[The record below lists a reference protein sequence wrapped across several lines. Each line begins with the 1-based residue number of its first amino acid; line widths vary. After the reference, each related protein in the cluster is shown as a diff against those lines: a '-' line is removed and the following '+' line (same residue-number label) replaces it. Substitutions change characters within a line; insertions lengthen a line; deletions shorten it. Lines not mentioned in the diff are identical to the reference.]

1 MKKCPKCNVD
11 HAKPG
16 IFCSR
21 KCANSRNWTE
31 SDKLKKSIANKGNIP
46 WNKGKC
52 SDIFVYKNCQ
62 NLKCENKFL
71 DKLKN
76 KKMYCSKKCSPNMG
90 GYREGSGR
98 GKSGYYKGIFCAS
111 TYELAWVIYRLDHNL
126 PVQRFEGF
134 LQNESLKYYPDF
146 IDENGEI
153 IEIKGYYTKLVDDK
167 CDLAKNKGYK
177 IKVLYRKDLDK
188 QFEWVQQNYKYKNLQ
203 ELYDN
208 YKPKYSYECCYCKKL
223 CISDKIKETKNKFCS
238 RRCSGKFTGMN
249 NSLKTIPQS

>member
-11 HAKPG
+11 HVKPG

-46 WNKGKC
+46 WHAGKTTK
-52 SDIFVYKNCQ
+52 IYKNCG
-62 NLKCENKFL
+62 NVKCENKFL
-71 DKLKN
+71 ATPKN
-76 KKMYCSKKCSPNMG
+76 KKIYCCAKCNPNTG
-90 GYREGSGR
+90 GYRKGSGR
-98 GKSGYYKGIFCAS
+98 GKSGYYRGIFCNS